1 MPLLWHD
8 LHERYQRF
16 HLFIVSDAGR
26 PYLRILWPI
35 VALIIV
41 IAAFAKAT
49 TGKDLADIIQA
60 LASLAWPAAALTM
73 AYWFRVEIRAL
84 LVDKP
89 YG

>member
-1 MPLLWHD
+1 MALLWRD

-16 HLFIVSDAGR
+16 HLFIGSDAGR
-26 PYLRILWPI
+26 PYLRALWPI
-35 VALIIV
+35 VVLIIA
-41 IAAFAKAT
+41 IAAFAKAA

-84 LVDKP
+84 LDQMFA
-89 YG
+89 